1 MKRRLLIVAVLLLVG
16 AVVNVA
22 VAWGCAIRPASIDAG
37 LRGWR
42 DYAVQL
48 DPDDREW
55 IEWWADR
62 APPGYAPAPNVP
74 MFVAEELGFSSLV
87 AVANRFDDVKQLH
100 QKVTRLRSGLPMRSM
115 EGATWTAVWV
125 GPPYQ
130 VDTYDAAVKL
140 PWDEGKLRSKIGGDN
155 ALEW

>member
-1 MKRRLLIVAVLLLVG
+1 MRRRIIIVVIFLLAG

-22 VAWGCAIRPASIDAG
+22 VAWVCVIRPASIDAG
-37 LRGWR
+37 LYGWR

-62 APPGYAPAPNVP
+62 APPGYAPAPNVA

-87 AVANRFDDVKQLH
+87 AVANRFDNVDQLH
-100 QKVTRLRSGLPMRSM
+100 QRVTRLRKRSASAVDGGCVLDIGLGRS
-115 EGATWTAVWV
+115 AVPDRHLRR
-125 GPPYQ
+125 GSQ
-130 VDTYDAAVKL
+130 AAV
-140 PWDEGKLRSKIGGDN
+140 GRSTVTVTDRR
-155 ALEW
+155 